1 MPNQRE
7 PVIDE
12 PRLRLSP
19 LPYHF
24 AIRDYLKREQREIW
38 EWYASNRVQDN
49 QTDAVRFELLKSTY
63 RVDRDSQPMLYDVA
77 DQVAND
83 LGLDVPVTIYQA
95 QNPQG
100 LNASLAY
107 LPNEA
112 HIVFHGAITTKLKGD
127 EVRALLGHELSHL
140 LLWQG
145 WEGEYLIVDQILS
158 ALTYDPNSDIT
169 HLESARLFRLFSEIF
184 CDRGSLAIV
193 SDPAAVVSMLV
204 KVMTD
209 LEDVNAHSYMRQA
222 DEIFQKSNPKTD
234 EYTHPEAYIRARAIQ
249 LWFDAD
255 PEADAKISRMIEGP
269 TSLHRPDF
277 LGQER
282 LGQLT
287 RCLLDR
293 LLTPQCIRTDAVLAH
308 AKLFFHDYVA
318 PSTAAE
324 DPTLT
329 ETLQQADDTVR
340 DYACYVLLDFVTSD
354 RDLEEFPLAAA
365 LALSEKLDIK
375 KRFVDLARKELRMR
389 KTQIDNVDRDKSEL
403 LAKANRVLATP

>member
-49 QTDAVRFELLKSTY
+49 QADAVRFELLKSTY

-293 LLTPQCIRTDAVLAH
+293 LLTPQWVRTDAVLAH
-308 AKLFFHDYVA
+308 ARLFFHDYVA

-375 KRFVDLARKELRMR
+375 KRFVELARKELRMR
-389 KTQIDNVDRDKSEL
+389 KTQIDNVDRDKSDL
-403 LAKANRVLATP
+403 LAKANKVLATP

>member
-293 LLTPQCIRTDAVLAH
+293 LLTPQWIRTDAVLAH